1 MRWAIACMVALGGVA
16 SARVIRI
23 PPVAAACSEEQ
34 TWDDVATCAAK
45 LGTMKIERTL
55 PHARLVRITNDR
67 SGIHGIYLFVERN
80 KTWRLGGMYEDE
92 VAVLGLDALT
102 FGGHSVYRVSFGVS
116 EHSDVSLDDSTM
128 TPVVFVQRD
137 EMYCTG
143 AGYRCTTVRTS
154 CDALVAGKTQLT
166 FRGTVSWKDG
176 ALHVAGD
183 RSHAGTFCD
192 EREVAP
198 LSFLDDSE

>member
-1 MRWAIACMVALGGVA
+1 MRWALACMVALGGVA
-16 SARVIRI
+16 SARVIMI
-23 PPVAAACSEEQ
+23 PPMARECSEEQ
-34 TWDDVATCAAK
+34 TWDDVAACAAK
-45 LGTMKIERTL
+45 LGTVKIERTL
-55 PHARLVRITNDR
+55 PHARLVRITSANAGDR
-67 SGIHGIYLFVERN
+67 GIYLFVERH
-80 KTWRLGGMYEDE
+80 KTWRLGGMYEDD
-92 VAVLGLDALT
+92 VSVLGLDALT
-102 FGGHSVYRVSFGVS
+102 FGGHTVYRVSFGIS
-116 EHSDVSLDDSTM
+116 EHSDVSLDDATM

-183 RSHAGTFCD
+183 HSRAGKFCD

-198 LSFLDDSE
+198 LSFPGDD